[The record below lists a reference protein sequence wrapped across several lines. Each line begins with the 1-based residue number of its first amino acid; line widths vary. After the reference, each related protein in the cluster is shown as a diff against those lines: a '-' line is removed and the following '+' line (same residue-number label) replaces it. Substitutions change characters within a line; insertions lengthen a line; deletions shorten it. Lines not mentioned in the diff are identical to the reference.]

1 MVNTRSPER
10 TAWWDPEPGS
20 ANRLETLPVV
30 ALGED
35 PVVVVR
41 EMPLGLE
48 KALQMVTMLALD
60 EDLLGVVAR
69 DELGEYLIG
78 TLASVKLSRREVEQ
92 C

>member
-1 MVNTRSPER
+1 M
-10 TAWWDPEPGS
+10 
-20 ANRLETLPVV
+20 LQETLSVV

-41 EMPLGLE
+41 EVPLGLE
-48 KALQMVTMLALD
+48 KALQTVTMLALD
-60 EDLLGVVAR
+60 EDLLGSVAG

-78 TLASVKLSRREVEQ
+78 ALAGVKLSRREVEQ